1 MSLLKAA
8 KLHFFLKNHKGA
20 IICALCI
27 IVVLFRTLTGPETV
41 ASGNGYSHQV
51 GAFGECDMKFD
62 GCTENATHRRHHLF
76 GNEDYCE
83 SCWDGY
89 GQNMFDRLS
98 ETDSGSDRLEYNE
111 IKCRHAGCGKDP
123 VYSDWTRRYCSE
135 HINGTHY
142 CRYPGCLNEISNYS
156 TDLYCNKH

>member
-1 MSLLKAA
+1 MNSTKNRAV
-8 KLHFFLKNHKGA
+8 KSFLEQHKVTIIVILFLA
-20 IICALCI
+20 IIGIRI
-27 IVVLFRTLTGPETV
+27 ITGPKTV

-51 GAFGECDMKFD
+51 GSFGECDTKFD
-62 GCTENATHRRHHLF
+62 GCTISATHRRHHLF
-76 GNEDYCE
+76 ENEDYCE

-89 GQNMFDRLS
+89 GQDMFERLS
-98 ETDSGSDRLEYNE
+98 ETKSDSGGLEHDDT
-111 IKCRHAGCGKDP
+111 KCRYAGCGKKA